1 MTPAFHISDSAF
13 QQLSSLQKTKNQFLR
28 ISVTSGGC
36 SGFQYH
42 FDLESQKHADDV
54 VIEKDG
60 VTVVIDATSYPF
72 LENGHLSY
80 EQELIGSYFKITNPN
95 AEKSCGCGSSF
106 SI

>member
-13 QQLSSLQKTKNQFLR
+13 QQLSSLQKTKKKFLR

-42 FDLESQKHADDV
+42 FDLETQRHPEDIVIQKDC
-54 VIEKDG
+54 
-60 VTVVIDATSYPF
+60 VTVAIDPVSFPF
-72 LENGHLSY
+72 LENSELTY